1 MQLLIA
7 GIALWCLTHLFPA
20 TLPTQRDA
28 AVNRLGE
35 GPYRGLFSLLILAS
49 LLLMVFGWKAASPT
63 PVYGAPL
70 SAGPLSSLLVLAGFA
85 LFFAA
90 KTPTHVKRLVR
101 HPQMTG
107 VFLWSSAHLL
117 TNGDSRS
124 VALFGSL
131 AAWSLLEIVLINRRE
146 GPRTSLPQGTTR
158 GDITT
163 LVVAIVAFAV
173 LGFLHQRLFGVPAMP
188 VGQP

>member
-20 TLPTQRDA
+20 TLPGHRDA
-28 AVNRLGE
+28 VVNRLGE

-49 LLLMVFGWKAASPT
+49 LLLIVFGWKAASPS

-70 SAGPLSSLLVLAGFA
+70 TAGPLSSLLVLVGFA

-90 KTPTHVKRLVR
+90 KTQTHIKRLVR

-107 VFLWSSAHLL
+107 VFLWSTAHLL

-131 AAWSLLEIVLINRRE
+131 AAWSLLEMVLINRRE
-146 GPRTSLPQGTTR
+146 GPRETLPQGSTR
-158 GDITT
+158 ADVTA
-163 LVVAIVAFAV
+163 LVVAIVVFAV
-173 LGFLHQRLFGVPAMP
+173 VGFLHQRLFGVPAMP